1 LIESGPPSYVT
12 IKVAVRALVSFV
24 LRSGDLRSD
33 YIGAL
38 SALEGIRAQQG
49 VQRQRPAGYQS
60 EVAVRHDVAQPDF
73 NLSIGGRI
81 DGVMQ
86 RGGHVVVE
94 EIKATRRPLDEVRA
108 SPSTLHWG
116 QAQCYAYM
124 YAVQE
129 GLSAVDVQLTY
140 VHADTG
146 KVLEM
151 VRHQSLE
158 VLSAFFDD
166 LLGRYLPWVRRLS
179 QWAAIRDQSLEALG
193 FPFESYR
200 AGQREMAVAVFRTI
214 RDNGQL
220 LVQAA
225 TGIGK
230 TMAALYPALKA
241 LGQGHADKVVFLT
254 ARTTGRLAAEA
265 ALHALGDR
273 GMRLKWVSLT
283 AKEKICFT
291 PGQACGPETCD
302 YARGH
307 FDRLNDA
314 LAAAFE
320 YDALTRDTI
329 ETVSRDH
336 RVCPF
341 ELSLELLDW
350 AECVIGDYNYAFDPH
365 VTLRRLF
372 GEEDHQ
378 HAVLVDEAHNLVDRS
393 RDMFSAQLSKAPVL
407 ALRRR
412 LKAAVPRVYR
422 ALGRINS
429 WMAAYRRG
437 CLAAGA
443 GGVMIETGVPQGL
456 PERLRVFMACA
467 DHWLRA
473 NAPSDFREDLLRFYF
488 DCLHFLR
495 VAERYGPEYATICQ
509 ADEKAALRIKL
520 FCMDPSE
527 QLRQCWQRCR
537 GAVLFS
543 ATLTPAGYFQSILG
557 CTAQTAALN
566 LASPFPSANLAVF
579 VTPRISTFYRR
590 RQDSCRAV
598 SRAIAN
604 LVFSR
609 SNGNYLL
616 FFPSYEYMAMV
627 HQCFCREHPQCE
639 TMVQTADMTDAQ
651 RLSFLAAFTPEA
663 TRTLIGFAVM
673 GGIFGEGIDLKGDR
687 LTAAVIVGVG
697 LPGNTP
703 ERELIRAYYD
713 RTCNSGFAFA
723 YQFPGLN
730 RVLQAAGRVIRSESD
745 RGVVLLI
752 DQRFMRHDYRMLLPA
767 SWRMHVV
774 DGETGF
780 QNQLTAFWQDAGDA
794 QRQ

>member
-1 LIESGPPSYVT
+1 LIESGPSSKAT
-12 IKVAVRALVSFV
+12 IKIAVRALVSFV
-24 LRSGDLRSD
+24 LRAGDLRSE

-38 SALEGIRAQQG
+38 SAVEGIRAQQR

-60 EVAVRHDVAQPDF
+60 EVAVRHTVAQPDF
-73 NLSIGGRI
+73 DLSIGGRI

-86 RGGHVVVE
+86 RGGRVVVE
-94 EIKATRRPLDEVRA
+94 EIKATRRPLDEVR
-108 SPSTLHWG
+108 SLPSTIPWG

-124 YAVQE
+124 YAAQE

-140 VHADTG
+140 VHVDTG

-151 VRHQSLE
+151 VRHHSME
-158 VLSAFFDD
+158 GLSAFFDD
-166 LLGRYLPWVRRLS
+166 LIGRYLPWVRRLS
-179 QWAAIRDQSLEALG
+179 QWAATRDQSLEPLG

-200 AGQREMAVAVFRTI
+200 PGQREMAVAVFRTI

-230 TMAALYPALKA
+230 TMAALYPAIKA
-241 LGQGHADKVVFLT
+241 LGQGHVDKVVFLT

-265 ALHALGDR
+265 ALQALGNK

-291 PGQACGPETCD
+291 PGHACGPETCD

-320 YDALTRDTI
+320 YDALTRDRI
-329 ETVSRDH
+329 ETVSRGH

-365 VTLRRLF
+365 VTLHRLF
-372 GEEDHQ
+372 GEEGYQ
-378 HAVLVDEAHNLVDRS
+378 HAVLVDESHNLVDRS
-393 RDMFSAQLSKAPVL
+393 REMFSAQLSKAPVP
-407 ALRRR
+407 ALRRQ
-412 LKAAVPRVYR
+412 LKATVPRVYR

-429 WMAAYRRG
+429 WMATYRRG
-437 CLAAGA
+437 CLAAG
-443 GGVMIETGVPQGL
+443 GVVIEKSVPEGL
-456 PERLRVFMACA
+456 PERLRGFVVSA

-473 NAPSDFREDLLRFYF
+473 NVASDFREDLLRFYF
-488 DCLHFLR
+488 DCLHFLQI
-495 VAERYGPEYATICQ
+495 AEHFGPAYATICQ
-509 ADEKAALRIKL
+509 ADEKAALQIKL
-520 FCMDPSE
+520 FCMDPSG
-527 QLRQCWQRCR
+527 QLRQSWQRCQ

-557 CTAQTAALN
+557 CAAQTRVLN

-579 VTPRISTFYRR
+579 VTPRISTVYHQ
-590 RQDSCRAV
+590 RQASCRLV

-609 SNGNYLL
+609 SHGNYLL
-616 FFPSYEYMAMV
+616 FFPSYEYMSMV
-627 HQCFCREHPQCE
+627 HRCFCREHPLCD
-639 TMVQTADMTDAQ
+639 TMVQTVDMTEAQ
-651 RLSFLAAFTPEA
+651 RQAFLTAFAPQA
-663 TRTLIGFAVM
+663 TRTLVGFAVM

-687 LTAAVIVGVG
+687 LTGAVIVGVG

-703 ERELIRAYYD
+703 ERELIREYYD

-752 DQRFMRHDYRMLLPA
+752 DQRFMRHDYRPLLPA
-767 SWRMHVV
+767 SWQLQVV
-774 DGETGF
+774 DSETGF
-780 QNQLTAFWQDAGDA
+780 QNQLAAFWQDVGVAR
-794 QRQ
+794 RQ